1 MALKAV
7 ACAVLLCAGCSEQP
21 ANEASR
27 LAAIEANTSSENL
40 AARVDAENTK
50 RAQQHAELLA
60 AGERAKSEALP
71 SRVPELV
78 QGDPL
83 KDRSS
88 YAEVRVWACSHAETG
103 RESAMMAEMT
113 GRQLLLLAR
122 GASVTV
128 GGGGLRIN
136 SAATIPGVRVTEK
149 KQTGAYTVV
158 QLDADLKVDA
168 PPWTKEGG
176 CSRYAVSNT
185 VVLSEIITAVSQSV
199 EEAMKRHQE
208 AHGAATDGFVV
219 LRKMQ
224 LVPNTDPPQCRY
236 EIDVYAPGQ

>member
-1 MALKAV
+1 MVLMLA
-7 ACAVLLCAGCSEQP
+7 ACAVLLCAGCTEQP

-27 LAAIEANTSSENL
+27 LAAIEAKTSSENL
-40 AARVDAENTK
+40 AARVDGENTR

-60 AGERAKSEALP
+60 AVERAKSEPLP
-71 SRVPELV
+71 SRVPELA

-83 KDRSS
+83 KDKSS
-88 YAEVRVWACSHAETG
+88 HAEVRVWACSLAEPD
-103 RESAMMAEMT
+103 RQSAMMAEMT
-113 GRQLLLLAR
+113 VRQLLLLAR

-128 GGGGLRIN
+128 GGDGLKIN

-149 KQTGAYTVV
+149 EQTGAYTLV
-158 QLDADLKVDA
+158 QLDADVRVEA
-168 PPWTKEGG
+168 PPWAKQGG

-185 VVLSEIITAVSQSV
+185 VVLSGIITAVSQSV

-224 LVPNTDPPQCRY
+224 LVPKTDPPQCRY
-236 EIDVYAPGQ
+236 EVDVYAPGQ

>member
-1 MALKAV
+1 MVLQAA

-27 LAAIEANTSSENL
+27 LAAIEAKTSSENL
-40 AARVDAENTK
+40 TARVDAENTG
-50 RAQQHAELLA
+50 RAQQHAELLGA
-60 AGERAKSEALP
+60 VDRAKGEAIP
-71 SRVPELV
+71 SRASALA

-83 KDRSS
+83 KEKSDHV
-88 YAEVRVWACSHAETG
+88 EVRVWACSLAEAD
-103 RESAMMAEMT
+103 RDSAMVAEMT

-128 GGGGLRIN
+128 GAGGLKIN
-136 SAATIPGVRVTEK
+136 STATIPGVRVTEK

-158 QLDADLKVDA
+158 QLDADVRVEV
-168 PPWTKEGG
+168 PPWAKQGG
-176 CSRYAVSNT
+176 CSRYAASNT
-185 VVLSEIITAVSQSV
+185 VVLSEIIAAVSQSV

-208 AHGAATDGFVV
+208 AHGAATDGLVV